1 MSIMEMLKIKKLRDN
16 AVIPQR
22 ATSGSAGID
31 LTACIDAPVT
41 IEPHKCAQIP
51 SGIAIELPN
60 ENYGAF
66 VFARSGISRKHG
78 IAPVNAVG
86 VIDSDYRGEVIM
98 GLINHFDEPYTIEP
112 GDRVAQLVVMPVAPL
127 PVLEVSELD
136 ETDRGEGGFGS
147 TGR

>member
-1 MSIMEMLKIKKLRDN
+1 MRKMDVLKIKKLREN
-16 AVIPQR
+16 AVVPER
-22 ATSGSAGID
+22 ATPGSAGVD
-31 LTACIDAPVT
+31 LYACIDKPVT
-41 IEPHKCAQIP
+41 VEPHKCVQIP

-86 VIDSDYRGEVIM
+86 VIDSDYRGEIIM
-98 GLINHFDEPYTIEP
+98 GLINHFDESYTIEP
-112 GDRVAQLVVMPVAPL
+112 NDRVAQLVVLPVALL
-127 PVLEVSELD
+127 PVAVVDELD
-136 ETDRGEGGFGS
+136 ETSRGEGGFGS